1 MLGHLHR
8 HSYLGCPSRSRRP
21 ADALHC
27 IIGVSFK
34 LPTYLL
40 NGRSWREQITP
51 VRANGIQHGA
61 MPGSGRGTKMIRDK
75 SPSHTTVYVN
85 FETPNHQTPGQLTTA
100 ANRRHGGHQ
109 THDPEVLQGRAVDTA
124 PLAEGEQ
131 VLPCYGRRR
140 PQEGALIHATTRS
153 ESQRDGHW
161 ALQAHLQCSDCM
173 SRLRRLRRPCDGW
186 CISQNPPLT

>member
-1 MLGHLHR
+1 
-8 HSYLGCPSRSRRP
+8 
-21 ADALHC
+21 
-27 IIGVSFK
+27 
-34 LPTYLL
+34 
-40 NGRSWREQITP
+40 
-51 VRANGIQHGA
+51 
-61 MPGSGRGTKMIRDK
+61 MPGSGRGTKMIRVK

-140 PQEGALIHATTRS
+140 PQEGALTHATTRS
-153 ESQRDGHW
+153 ESQEMDIGRCRPTCSVATACRDCAGR
-161 ALQAHLQCSDCM
+161 AMDGAFP
-173 SRLRRLRRPCDGW
+173 RTLR
-186 CISQNPPLT
+186 